1 MMSTQLQSALATTAD
16 LYTPLLLIL
25 AVMDVALAFRR
36 GFKFHGLRLLLAV
49 LVVYG
54 WMFADKHFHWWSG
67 FDLDYSTHTA
77 ASLALIMC
85 LWPRKT
91 LILRC
96 LLAVSL
102 IFYGELMNTLNYHSW
117 ADMLTT
123 AAVVA
128 ISFSVPVQIQA
139 RLFPRT

>member
-1 MMSTQLQSALATTAD
+1 MMSTQLQSALATMAD

-25 AVMDVALAFRR
+25 VVIDVALAFRR

-54 WMFADKHFHWWSG
+54 WMFADKHFHWWSNLG
-67 FDLDYSTHTA
+67 LDYSTHTA

-91 LILRC
+91 LLFRC

-102 IFYGELMNTLNYHSW
+102 IAYGELMNILNYHSW

-128 ISFSVPVQIQA
+128 LSIAVLVQIQM
-139 RLFPRT
+139 RLFPRS